1 MHNLTKSCLAAAF
14 LLATPYLH
22 GEEEKDSAESVMSCL
37 VSDFRLEILTSGER
51 ARAQTAFN
59 WLSKFGKD
67 CSLTQL
73 YVIFN
78 QRSQWLGTAD
88 TPQIASTLE
97 RLLEVQLLS
106 QDISPAPLFEGK
118 RSGFAPYNSV
128 VSIQRREINNLFERT
143 ELEPEFY
150 SNQQGSQSEAVQV
163 EQNNWDNSQQAEP
176 ANTSPSSE
184 DEDWDSDDE
193 DWDSD
198 DDETW

>member
-1 MHNLTKSCLAAAF
+1 MHNLTKSCLVAAF
-14 LLATPYLH
+14 LLATPYIH
-22 GEEEKDSAESVMSCL
+22 GEEEKDSAESLMSCL

-51 ARAQTAFN
+51 ARAQTAFD
-59 WLSKFGKD
+59 WL
-67 CSLTQL
+67 SLTQL

-88 TPQIASTLE
+88 TPQIATTLE

-106 QDISPAPLFEGK
+106 QDISPAPLFEGR

-163 EQNNWDNSQQAEP
+163 DQNNWDNSQQAEP

-184 DEDWDSDDE
+184 DEDWDE

-198 DDETW
+198 DDEAW